1 MTTSDFIDVVMP
13 QMGVSVTEG
22 VIAKWHVAVGDR
34 VVSDQIVCEVST
46 DKTDTEI
53 LAPAEG
59 VITEIIVS
67 EGEEVAIGGAIARL
81 SQSGKALVTA
91 VAGASELSA
100 ASPTPSSTS
109 EPVEDRSIRVAPAA
123 IDTALRTDRHWTSN
137 RSVAEMLA
145 GARID
150 PSAAADAVLDHCPS
164 DGRPLASPLARRRAK
179 ERNIDLNLIQ
189 GTGRR
194 GRICVQDVL
203 VAGRASPVN
212 SVSSVTTAPTTARVA
227 PVVTVSEETL
237 PVGYEDVPFD
247 ISKTS
252 PHRRA
257 ISEHMIRSRQ
267 TAAHMTTEVDV
278 DMFQVV
284 KVREM
289 INVARTAVGQGRIS
303 YLSFI
308 TKAAVA
314 VLTDY
319 PDMNATFQHERIIH
333 WSEVNVGIAVDTPD
347 GLIVPVIRRAETMT
361 VERIADSIARLA
373 ELARARRLSPENLRA
388 GTFTVSNPGSVGG
401 VAAPAIINQPQ
412 VAILGIP
419 VIVRR
424 PWVVTSA
431 EGSEA
436 VAIRPILRLA
446 VTFDHRAI
454 DGAYATRYLVQ
465 VGRNLE
471 SWDLRD
477 YNT

>member
-1 MTTSDFIDVVMP
+1 
-13 QMGVSVTEG
+13 MGVSVTEG

-34 VVSDQIVCEVST
+34 VVSDQIVAEVST

-53 LAPAEG
+53 LAPADG
-59 VITEIIVS
+59 IVAEIIVS
-67 EGEEVAIGGAIARL
+67 EGEEVAIGGVVARL
-81 SQSGKALVTA
+81 SQSEVVSVSA
-91 VAGASELSA
+91 VDVAPQHSGAA
-100 ASPTPSSTS
+100 AVSVAPSNATGPVAKRSTS
-109 EPVEDRSIRVAPAA
+109 EAPAPPVEPTIAQPRAS
-123 IDTALRTDRHWTSN
+123 H

-145 GARID
+145 GAGID
-150 PSAAADAVLDHCPS
+150 ASAAADAVLDHGPS
-164 DGRPLASPLARRRAK
+164 DGRPLASPLAQRRAK
-179 ERNIDLNLIQ
+179 ERKIDLGTIK

-194 GRICVQDVL
+194 GRICVHDVL
-203 VAGRASPVN
+203 AAGRDEPVG
-212 SVSSVTTAPTTARVA
+212 SVAIPGVVARVA
-227 PVVTVSEETL
+227 SPELIGDAGL

-247 ISKTS
+247 IAKSS

-278 DMFQVV
+278 DMFQVA

-289 INVARTAVGQGRIS
+289 MNAARSSVGQGRIS

-308 TKAAVA
+308 TKAAIA
-314 VLTDY
+314 AIADY

-333 WSEVNVGIAVDTPD
+333 WNEVNVGIAVDTPE
-347 GLIVPVIRRAETMT
+347 GLIVPVIRHAETLT
-361 VERIADSIARLA
+361 VEGIADEIARVA
-373 ELARARRLSPENLRA
+373 ERARARRLSPDDLRA

-424 PWVVTSA
+424 PWVVTTA
-431 EGSEA
+431 EGAEA

-454 DGAYATRYLVQ
+454 DGAYATRYVVQ

-471 SWDLRD
+471 TWDLRD
-477 YNT
+477 YH